1 MSLRTKLQF
10 LFAIRIH
17 RMDLTSMRIA
27 NKEEKNEGQFLS
39 IKKLDIFPF
48 TISLNVKSIG

>member
-1 MSLRTKLQF
+1 MSLRTKSQF

-27 NKEEKNEGQFLS
+27 NKEEENEGQFLS